1 MGRYSGQ
8 KCPVCSQKFQD
19 SDEVVV
25 CPVCGTPHHRQCW
38 IDDGG
43 CRNANLHGTDFQWK
57 ATATA
62 SDRPDFDEKRDLG
75 EICPVCGKNNPKN
88 TLFCPGCGTPLG
100 AGRAQQAPGGQQSYR
115 PPFGFPFAQPF
126 DDQQSIQG
134 IPVKEVASVVK
145 INAFSYI
152 PKFLRMERKKVP
164 VSFNWFAFLLAPF
177 WFIYRKM
184 YLIGGI
190 LTALLLAFGIAMAP
204 AVNAGYEELYDFY
217 EVAAQAET
225 SPEQLTQLQSQLLK
239 SANVQAMMISSAV
252 NLLLMVA
259 SGFAANPAYRHHV
272 VHKAKKARTI
282 EDPYAREKFLQRW
295 SGVNIWAA
303 VVSYLLYRLAGMAVS
318 YFLL

>member
-100 AGRAQQAPGGQQSYR
+100 ARRAQQAPGGQQSYR

-184 YLIGGI
+184 YLVGGI

-282 EDPYAREKFLQRW
+282 EEPYAREKFLQRW

>member
-184 YLIGGI
+184 YLVGGI

-252 NLLLMVA
+252 NLLLMVV

>member
-100 AGRAQQAPGGQQSYR
+100 VGRAQQAPGGQQSYR

-184 YLIGGI
+184 YLVGGI

-259 SGFAANPAYRHHV
+259 SGFVANPAYRHHV

>member
-184 YLIGGI
+184 YLVGGI

-282 EDPYAREKFLQRW
+282 EDPYVREKFLQRW

>member
-38 IDDGG
+38 VDYGG
-43 CRNANLHGTDFQWK
+43 CRNENLHGTDFQWK
-57 ATATA
+57 PTATA

-100 AGRAQQAPGGQQSYR
+100 AGRSQRTSGGA
-115 PPFGFPFAQPF
+115 PFGFPFGQPF
-126 DDQQSIQG
+126 DENQSVQG
-134 IPVKEVASVVK
+134 VPVKEVAAVVK
-145 INAFSYI
+145 VSAFSYI
-152 PKFLRMERKKVP
+152 PKFLRMERKKIP
-164 VSFNWFAFLLAPF
+164 VSFNWFSFLMGPF

-184 YLIGGI
+184 YAVGGI
-190 LTALLLAFGIAMAP
+190 LIALMLAFGIAMAP
-204 AVNAGYEELYDFY
+204 AVNAGYDEIYDFY
-217 EVAAQAET
+217 EAAAQ
-225 SPEQLTQLQSQLLK
+225 SDSEQLPQLQNQLLQ

-252 NLLLMVA
+252 NLALMIA
-259 SGFAANPAYRHHV
+259 AGFAANPVYRRHV
-272 VHKAKKARTI
+272 VRKAQKARSI
-282 EDPYAREKFLQRW
+282 EDPYTREKFLQRW

-303 VVSYLLYRLAGMAVS
+303 IVSYLLYRLAGMAVS

>member
-19 SDEVVV
+19 GDEVVV

-38 IDDGG
+38 IDYGG
-43 CRNANLHGTDFQWK
+43 CRNANLHGTDYQWK
-57 ATATA
+57 PTATA

-100 AGRAQQAPGGQQSYR
+100 AAGQAQRGAGGQQAR
-115 PPFGFPFAQPF
+115 PPFGFPFGQPF
-126 DDQQSIQG
+126 DEQQTIRG
-134 IPVKEVASVVK
+134 VPAREVAEVVK
-145 INAFSYI
+145 AGAFSYI

-164 VSFNWFAFLLAPF
+164 VSFNWASFFFFPF

-184 YLIGGI
+184 YAVGGV
-190 LTALLLAFGIAMAP
+190 LLALMLAFGIAMAP
-204 AVNAGYEELYDFY
+204 AVSAGYEEIYNFYDA
-217 EVAAQAET
+217 AAQAE
-225 SPEQLTQLQSQLLK
+225 SAQLASMEDQLLK
-239 SANVQAMMISSAV
+239 SANVQAILITSGV
-252 NLLLMVA
+252 NLLLMIGA
-259 SGFAANPAYRHHV
+259 GFAANPAYRHYAV
-272 VHKAKKARTI
+272 RKAKKARSI
-282 EDPYAREKFLQRW
+282 EDPYARTKFLQRW

-318 YFLL
+318 YFLF

>member
-38 IDDGG
+38 IDYGG

-57 ATATA
+57 PTATA

-100 AGRAQQAPGGQQSYR
+100 AGRSQQAPGGQQTRTS
-115 PPFGFPFAQPF
+115 PFGVPFGHPF
-126 DDQQSIQG
+126 DENQSIRG
-134 IPVKEVASVVK
+134 IPVKEVAAVVK
-145 INAFSYI
+145 VSTFSYI

-164 VSFNWFAFLLAPF
+164 ISFNWFAFLLTPF

-184 YLIGGI
+184 YAVGGI
-190 LTALLLAFGIAMAP
+190 LIALMLAFGIAMAP
-204 AVNAGYEELYDFY
+204 AVNAGYDEIYDFY
-217 EVAAQAET
+217 EAAAQAD
-225 SPEQLTQLQSQLLK
+225 PEQLPQLQNQLLQ
-239 SANVQAMMISSAV
+239 SVNVQAMMISSAV
-252 NLLLMVA
+252 NLILMIA
-259 SGFAANPAYRHHV
+259 AGFAANPAYRHHV
-272 VHKAKKARTI
+272 VRKAQKARSI

-295 SGVNIWAA
+295 SGINIWAA
-303 VVSYLLYRLAGMAVS
+303 IVSYLLYRLAGMAVS

>member
-8 KCPVCSQKFQD
+8 KCAVCSQRFED

-38 IDDGG
+38 IDYGG
-43 CRNANLHGTDFQWK
+43 CHNANLHGTDFQWK

-62 SDRPDFDEKRDLG
+62 SDQPDFDEKCDLG

-100 AGRAQQAPGGQQSYR
+100 AGQAQQGPGGQQTR
-115 PPFGFPFAQPF
+115 PPFGFPFTQPF
-126 DDQQSIQG
+126 DDQQTIQG
-134 IPVKEVASVVK
+134 VPAKEIAAVVK
-145 INAFSYI
+145 VSAFSYI

-164 VSFNWFAFLLAPF
+164 ISFNWAAFLFYPF

-184 YLIGGI
+184 YAVGGI
-190 LTALLLAFGIAMAP
+190 LLALMLAFGIAMAP
-204 AVNAGYEELYDFY
+204 AVNAGYNEVYDFY
-217 EVAAQAET
+217 EAAMQADSAQISAME
-225 SPEQLTQLQSQLLK
+225 SQLLK
-239 SANVQAMMISSAV
+239 SANVQAILISSAV
-252 NLLLMVA
+252 NLLLMICA
-259 SGFAANPAYRHHV
+259 GFAANPAYRHHV
-272 VHKAKKARTI
+272 VRKAKKARVI
-282 EDPYAREKFLQRW
+282 EDPYERTKFLQRW
-295 SGVNIWAA
+295 SGINIWAA

>member
-100 AGRAQQAPGGQQSYR
+100 AGQAQQAPGGQQSYR

-184 YLIGGI
+184 YLVGGI